1 MTQTLRSEAGM
12 TAESPEN
19 PQEAD
24 WAGGGRNEDY
34 PWDAFDSTAYFN
46 HNYRHLRDDDREI
59 LGRVR
64 DFFATA
70 LVPAD
75 ARGVDVGPG
84 ANLYPTL
91 CMLPRCRRIVL
102 WELSRSNV
110 AWLRKQLR
118 RHGPAWDQFW
128 HHLTAVEPYR
138 DFAEPWTELQERVRL
153 RHDSVY
159 DLPPQ
164 AFDIGTMFFVAES
177 ISTWK
182 HQFEYAVHRFLGSLR
197 PGAPFAAAFMRN
209 SSGYRVGEI
218 DFPAVP
224 VSPAEV
230 RQCVAEVGLIQELV
244 EIEKGDKPLR
254 EDYDGMIL
262 VTGWRG

>member
-1 MTQTLRSEAGM
+1 MTQTLHTDADMSAQPPDGSSAA
-12 TAESPEN
+12 AE
-19 PQEAD
+19 
-24 WAGGGRNEDY
+24 GTNEDY
-34 PWDAFDSTAYFN
+34 PWDAFDATAYFN
-46 HNYRHLRDDDREI
+46 HNYRYMRDDDREI
-59 LGRVR
+59 LGIVR

-70 LVPAD
+70 RVPLD
-75 ARGVDVGPG
+75 ATGVDVGPG

-91 CMLPRCRRIVL
+91 CMLPLCKRILL
-102 WELSRSNV
+102 WERSRGNV

-128 HHLTAVEPYR
+128 HHLTEVRPYL
-138 DFAEPWTELQERVRL
+138 DVAEPWLELQQRARL
-153 RHDSVY
+153 RCDSVY
-159 DLPPQ
+159 ELPKQ

-177 ISTWK
+177 ISTRM
-182 HQFEYAVHRFLGSLR
+182 HQFQSAVHRFIGSLR
-197 PGAPFAAAFMRN
+197 PGAPFAAAFMQN
-209 SSGYRVGEI
+209 SKGYRVGDI

-224 VSPAEV
+224 VSAADV
-230 RQCVAEVGLIQELV
+230 RQCVAEAATVHELF